1 MHACYIRNVSIDIA
15 RYIPEFALMLRPNRR
30 KRGQDGDD
38 EEHPFFIPRPPKGA
52 SNPGHL
58 PVRMWAI
65 IMLLESVF
73 KVHRNFDVADL
84 FAGKCA
90 VSKAY
95 LRKGLSPVAL
105 DFSLDPRD
113 VPWTAWPAARVG
125 DDSTQQLGFKWIII
139 TSSRKPIGL
148 LKNQF

>member
-1 MHACYIRNVSIDIA
+1 MLVWNMSSIAD
-15 RYIPEFALMLRPNRR
+15 PDLHLRPNRR
-30 KRGQDGDD
+30 KRCHHGDED
-38 EEHPFFIPRPPKGA
+38 DDEHPFFIPRMPKGA

-73 KVHRNFDVADL
+73 TVHRQFDVADL

-95 LRKGLSPVAL
+95 LRKGLSSVAL

-113 VPWTAWPAARVG
+113 VTWAA
-125 DDSTQQLGFKWIII
+125 
-139 TSSRKPIGL
+139 
-148 LKNQF
+148 